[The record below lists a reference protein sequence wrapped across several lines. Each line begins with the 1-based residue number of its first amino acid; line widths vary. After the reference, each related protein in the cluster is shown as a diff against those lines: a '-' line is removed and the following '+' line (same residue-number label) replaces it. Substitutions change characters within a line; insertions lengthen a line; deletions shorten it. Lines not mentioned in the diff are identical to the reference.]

1 LAKVATKNLASN
13 SANAK
18 FVAKLWQQNC
28 EQIQALEKSQ
38 KSAKFGQ
45 KLANN
50 VNFWPE
56 IGKNSKFHQI

>member
-1 LAKVATKNLASN
+1 MTKAYKNSRHFLAKVATKNLASN

-38 KSAKFGQ
+38 KKCGIWT
-45 KLANN
+45 K
-50 VNFWPE
+50 
-56 IGKNSKFHQI
+56 IGK